1 MQVCADNISA
11 ISEPPPFLTGFPPQ
25 RPESL
30 SAFVQPFF
38 VAVRDRF
45 KQAPGLTRQVYL
57 IEPDCLS
64 FSHHCARST
73 PVSHRTFVVGKRGG
87 YLFCPPE

>member
-11 ISEPPPFLTGFPPQ
+11 ISDWLSGLTGFPPQ

-45 KQAPGLTRQVYL
+45 KQASGLTRQVYL

-64 FSHHCARST
+64 FSHHCVRST
-73 PVSHRTFVVGKRGG
+73 PVSRRAFVVRQRGG
-87 YLFCPPE
+87 YLFCPLE